1 MAKFL
6 KVPLSTGDELFG
18 ISNIVNVRA
27 GDVAAPIGNLTTTT
41 TIITDGIAGAQTYT
55 FTHTA
60 ALVGGQT
67 VLEAFNAAIAAN
79 PGGII
84 STLGKPIATQQV
96 PAPQSGQVGRM
107 VVTSAP
113 VFVQYASVAIA

>member
-1 MAKFL
+1 MWLSPIHILIGSSPL
-6 KVPLSTGDELFG
+6 KTPNKRLKNFP
-18 ISNIVNVRA
+18 
-27 GDVAAPIGNLTTTT
+27 APIQAPANPTTTT
-41 TIITDGIAGAQTYT
+41 TIITDGVAGATTFT

-67 VLEAFNAAIAAN
+67 VLEAFNAALVAN
-79 PGGII
+79 PGGLV

-107 VVTSAP
+107 VVASAP

>member
-6 KVPLSTGDELFG
+6 KVPLATGDELFG
-18 ISNIVNVRA
+18 ISNIVNVHA
-27 GDVAAPIGNLTTTT
+27 GDAQSPPQNLLLNT
-41 TIITDGIAGAQTYT
+41 TIVTDGIVGAQTYT
-55 FTHTA
+55 FVHTA
-60 ALVGGQT
+60 ALVGGQS

-96 PAPQSGQVGRM
+96 PAPHSGQVGRM

-113 VFVQYASVAIA
+113 VFVSYTSVAIA

>member
-6 KVPLSTGDELFG
+6 KVPLATGDEFYG
-18 ISNIVNVRA
+18 ISNIINVHA
-27 GDVAAPIGNLTTTT
+27 GDTATPPANPTTTT
-41 TIITDGIAGAQTYT
+41 TIITDGVAGATTFT

-67 VLEAFNAAIAAN
+67 VLEAFNAALVAN
-79 PGGII
+79 PGGLV

>member
-1 MAKFL
+1 MVLLERK
-6 KVPLSTGDELFG
+6 
-18 ISNIVNVRA
+18 
-27 GDVAAPIGNLTTTT
+27 LTLL
-41 TIITDGIAGAQTYT
+41 
-55 FTHTA
+55 HTR
-60 ALVGGQT
+60 QHT